1 MQQVRQRVV
10 ADAVPL
16 GVLVVFVVAG
26 IAWLVHPWHP
36 VEDLAITEL
45 IVRRVGSSFPLDG
58 AYSSLPFRHPGPA
71 LFLWLWWPY
80 ELFGERSSAL
90 LAANLWF
97 VGLAL
102 AIALG
107 TARRMGGH
115 LLALLVAVG
124 VAIWSGANGLPL
136 LLQPWNPYVGAVP
149 AVALVLLT
157 WAMVEGRARALP
169 IAVVVGSWMV
179 QAHIQFGP
187 LVAVLVGVG
196 TVALAARAVRGR
208 HEGGMRRLRWPL
220 VWAFATGLLL
230 WAPVAYDA
238 IANGEDSNP
247 SAIADHYRGD
257 DGPETIDPR
266 DWGGIVRSQLSFEPT
281 WSGGPRPYR
290 AYFAPVADP
299 QPWGLLV
306 LAVAV
311 GAAAARRAWR
321 ELRGMAVAALALG
334 TSFAALSQVS
344 GAIGSWYLIAV
355 EASAIV
361 LTAIVAAT
369 LVRTVVEPARRWASG
384 RPVGPRL
391 ERFAPAAMGA
401 LTVLAVALA
410 ASSLHLRGDEVTTA
424 RQARAVLPLVQEVIG
439 DRPVLLE
446 ARSGKGGWI
455 QSALVLELDR
465 QGYEVHATT
474 TLEGKFPA
482 DIESPPPD
490 DAVRLVVV
498 TDPDP
503 TLDWNTGVEVVA
515 DRRYE
520 LGDERTRIRVVIVSA
535 PLDEAFVTTFAAEGR
550 TPGAADAGTEP
561 SAEPDE

>member
-1 MQQVRQRVV
+1 MQRVGRRLTV
-10 ADAVPL
+10 DAVAL
-16 GVLVVFVVAG
+16 GALAVFVVAG
-26 IAWLVHPWHP
+26 VAWLVHPWHP

-45 IVRRVGSSFPLDG
+45 IVRRVPTSFPLDG

-102 AIALG
+102 AVALG
-107 TARRMGGH
+107 TARRLGGH

-169 IAVVVGSWMV
+169 IAVVLGSWMV

-196 TVALAARAVRGR
+196 AVALAVAAVRGR
-208 HEGGMRRLRWPL
+208 HEGGLRRVRWPL
-220 VWAFATGLLL
+220 LWAVVLGSLL
-230 WAPVAYDA
+230 WAPVAYDV
-238 IANGEDSNP
+238 IANGDESNP

-266 DWGGIVRSQLSFEPT
+266 DWKGIVRSQLSFEPT
-281 WSGGPRPYR
+281 WAGGPRPYR

-299 QPWGLLV
+299 QPWALLV
-306 LAVAV
+306 LAAAVA
-311 GAAAARRAWR
+311 AAAARRAWR
-321 ELRGMAVAALALG
+321 ELRGMAVAGLALG

-344 GAIGSWYLIAV
+344 GPIGSWYLIAV

-361 LTAIVAAT
+361 LAAIVLAT
-369 LVRTVVEPARRWASG
+369 LARTLAEPLRRAVAG
-384 RPVGPRL
+384 RPAGPRL
-391 ERFAPAAMGA
+391 DRFAPIA
-401 LTVLAVALA
+401 LGTATVLAVAWA
-410 ASSLHLRGDEVTTA
+410 ATGLQLRDDEETSA
-424 RQARAVLPLVQEVIG
+424 REARAVLPAVQEVIG

-482 DIESPPPD
+482 DIEAEPPD

-498 TDPDP
+498 TNPDP
-503 TLDWNTGVEVVA
+503 ALDWNTGVEVVA

-520 LGDERTRIRVVIVSA
+520 LGDQRTPIQVVIVSA
-535 PLDEAFVTTFAAEGR
+535 PLDEPFVTTFAADGP
-550 TPGAADAGTEP
+550 TTGAADTGPAP
-561 SAEPDE
+561 EPDE